1 MGKIKILVVEDESI
15 VAKDIQNSLKKL
27 GYLVPNT
34 VGSGEKALE
43 EIEENRPDLV
53 LMDIMLRGD
62 MTGIDSANLIKERFG
77 IPVIF
82 LTAYAD
88 DNTLN
93 KAKITEPY
101 GYIIKPFKEKELQ
114 TTIEMALFKH
124 EKDSALRRERD
135 LYHSIIENRESKDS
149 IFVHSI
155 IENRESKDSIFVW
168 ADYRLNKINFD
179 DIFYVEALKDYVV
192 INTSDNSYTTH
203 TTMKEMVRILP
214 SRDFVRIHRS
224 FIVNLNKIF
233 SIKYPDLVIEGKMK
247 VLPIGGLYRKE
258 LYSRLNLI

>member
-1 MGKIKILVVEDESI
+1 MAKVKILVVEDESI
-15 VAKDIQNSLKKL
+15 VAKDIQNSLKKM
-27 GYLVPNT
+27 GYQVPTT
-34 VGSGEKALE
+34 VSSAEKAIE
-43 EIEENRPDLV
+43 EIEENRPDLI
-53 LMDIMLRGD
+53 LMDIMLKGQ
-62 MTGIDSANLIKERFG
+62 MSGIEAANLIKERFG
-77 IPVIF
+77 VPLIF

-88 DNTLN
+88 DNTLS

-114 TTIEMALFKH
+114 TTIEMALYKH
-124 EKDSALRRERD
+124 EKDEVIKKERE
-135 LYHSIIENRESKDS
+135 LYHSIIENKESKDS
-149 IFVHSI
+149 IFV
-155 IENRESKDSIFVW
+155 R

-214 SRDFVRIHRS
+214 QKDFVRIHRS
-224 FIVNLNKIF
+224 FIVNLSKIF

-247 VLPIGGLYRKE
+247 VLPIGGLYRNE
-258 LYSRLNLI
+258 LYGRLNLI

>member
-1 MGKIKILVVEDESI
+1 MAKVRILIVEDESI
-15 VAKDIQNSLKKL
+15 VAKDIQNSLKNL
-27 GYLVPNT
+27 GYQVSAVVN
-34 VGSGEKALE
+34 SGDKAIREVE
-43 EIEENRPDLV
+43 ESRPDII
-53 LMDIMLRGD
+53 LMDIMLKGS
-62 MTGIDSANLIKERFG
+62 MTGIDAAKQIKDRFS

-93 KAKITEPY
+93 KAKIIEPY
-101 GYIIKPFKEKELQ
+101 GYIIKPFREKELQ
-114 TTIEMALFKH
+114 TTIEMALYKY
-124 EKDSALRRERD
+124 EKDEELRKERD
-135 LYHSIIENRESKDS
+135 LYHSLIENKESKDS
-149 IFVHSI
+149 IFV
-155 IENRESKDSIFVW
+155 R
-168 ADYRLNKINFD
+168 ADYRLNKINFN

-214 SRDFVRIHRS
+214 AKDFVRIHRS

>member
-1 MGKIKILVVEDESI
+1 MAKVKILIVEDESI

-27 GYLVPNT
+27 GYHISAVVN
-34 VGSGEKALE
+34 SGDKAINE
-43 EIEENRPDLV
+43 VEENRPDIV
-53 LMDIMLRGD
+53 LMDIMLKGKI
-62 MTGIDSANLIKERFG
+62 TGIEAAKEIKDRFSL
-77 IPVIF
+77 PVIF

-114 TTIEMALFKH
+114 TTIEMALYKY
-124 EKDSALRRERD
+124 EKDEELRRERD
-135 LYHSIIENRESKDS
+135 LYHSLIENKESKDS
-149 IFVHSI
+149 IFV
-155 IENRESKDSIFVW
+155 R

-179 DIFYVEALKDYVV
+179 DIYFVEALKDYVV
-192 INTSDNSYTTH
+192 INTSDNSFTTH

-214 SRDFVRIHRS
+214 AKDFVRIHRS

>member
-1 MGKIKILVVEDESI
+1 MAKVKILIIEDESI

-27 GYLVPNT
+27 GYNV
-34 VGSGEKALE
+34 SGVVNSGDKAIKE
-43 EIEENRPDLV
+43 VEENRPDMI
-53 LMDIMLRGD
+53 LMDIMLKGS
-62 MTGIDSANLIKERFG
+62 MTGIETAKIIKERFNL
-77 IPVIF
+77 PVIF

-88 DNTLN
+88 DNTVN

-101 GYIIKPFKEKELQ
+101 GYIIKPFKDKELQ
-114 TTIEMALFKH
+114 TTIEMALYKY
-124 EKDSALRRERD
+124 EKDEELRRERD
-135 LYHSIIENRESKDS
+135 LYHSLIENKESKDS
-149 IFVHSI
+149 IFV
-155 IENRESKDSIFVW
+155 R

-214 SRDFVRIHRS
+214 SKDFVRIHRS

-258 LYSRLNLI
+258 LYSRLNLV

>member
-1 MGKIKILVVEDESI
+1 MAKVKVLVVEDESI
-15 VAKDIQNSLKKL
+15 VAKDIQNTLKKL
-27 GYLVPNT
+27 GYEVT
-34 VGSGEKALE
+34 GVVSSGDKAVRE
-43 EIEENRPDLV
+43 VEENKPDLI
-53 LMDIMLRGD
+53 LMDIMLKGD
-62 MTGIDSANLIKERFG
+62 QTGIEAAKTIKERFS

-88 DNTLN
+88 DSTLN

-101 GYIIKPFKEKELQ
+101 GYIIKPFKERELQ
-114 TTIEMALFKH
+114 TTIEMALYKY
-124 EKDSALRRERD
+124 EKDEEVKKERD
-135 LYHSIIENRESKDS
+135 LYHSLVENKESKDS
-149 IFVHSI
+149 IFV
-155 IENRESKDSIFVW
+155 R

-179 DIFYVEALKDYVV
+179 DIYYVEALKDYVV
-192 INTSDNSYTTH
+192 INTADNSYTTH

-214 SRDFVRIHRS
+214 AKDFVRIHRS

>member
-15 VAKDIQNSLKKL
+15 VAKDIQGSLKKL
-27 GYLVPNT
+27 GYLVPTT
-34 VGSGEKALE
+34 VSSGEKAIE

-53 LMDIMLRGD
+53 LMDIMLKGQ
-62 MTGIDSANLIKERFG
+62 MTGIEAANIIKERFG

-88 DNTLN
+88 ENTLS
-93 KAKITEPY
+93 KAKISEPY

-114 TTIEMALFKH
+114 TTIEMAIYKA
-124 EKDSALRRERD
+124 EKDEELKKERD
-135 LYHSIIENRESKDS
+135 LYHSIIENKESKDS
-149 IFVHSI
+149 IFV
-155 IENRESKDSIFVW
+155 R

-214 SRDFVRIHRS
+214 SKDFVRIHRS

>member
-1 MGKIKILVVEDESI
+1 MAKVKILIVEDESI

-27 GYLVPNT
+27 GYHISAVVN
-34 VGSGEKALE
+34 SGDKAINE
-43 EIEENRPDLV
+43 VEDNRPDIV
-53 LMDIMLRGD
+53 LMDIMLKGKI
-62 MTGIDSANLIKERFG
+62 TGIEAAKEIKDRFSL
-77 IPVIF
+77 PVIF

-114 TTIEMALFKH
+114 TTIEMALYKY
-124 EKDSALRRERD
+124 EKDEELRRERD
-135 LYHSIIENRESKDS
+135 LYHSLIENKESKDS
-149 IFVHSI
+149 IFV
-155 IENRESKDSIFVW
+155 R

-179 DIFYVEALKDYVV
+179 DIYFVEALKDYVV
-192 INTSDNSYTTH
+192 INTSDNSFTTH

-214 SRDFVRIHRS
+214 AKDFVRIHRS

>member
-1 MGKIKILVVEDESI
+1 MAKVKILIVEDESI
-15 VAKDIQNSLKKL
+15 VAKDIQSLLKQL
-27 GYLVPNT
+27 GYLVTAIVN
-34 VGSGEKALE
+34 SGDKAVA
-43 EIEENRPDLV
+43 EIEDRRPDLV
-53 LMDIMLRGD
+53 LMDIMLKGK
-62 MTGIDSANLIKERFG
+62 MSGIDAAGIIKDRFG
-77 IPVIF
+77 LPVVF

-88 DNTLN
+88 DDTLE

-101 GYIIKPFKEKELQ
+101 GYIMKPFKEKELQ
-114 TTIEMALFKH
+114 TTIEMAIYKH
-124 EKDSALRRERD
+124 EKDVQVKRERD
-135 LYHSIIENRESKDS
+135 LYYSIIENKESKDS
-149 IFVHSI
+149 IFV
-155 IENRESKDSIFVW
+155 R
-168 ADYRLNKINFD
+168 ADYRLNKVSFD

-214 SRDFVRIHRS
+214 PKDFVRIHRS
-224 FIVNLNKIF
+224 FIVNLNKIY

>member
-1 MGKIKILVVEDESI
+1 MAKVEILVVEDESI
-15 VAKDIQNSLKKL
+15 VAKDIQNLL
-27 GYLVPNT
+27 QNIGYHVTNT
-34 VGSGEKALE
+34 VNSGEKAIKE
-43 EIEENRPDLV
+43 VEENRPDLI
-53 LMDIMLRGD
+53 LMDIMLKGA
-62 MTGIDSANLIKERFG
+62 MSGIEAAKNIRERFS

-114 TTIEMALFKH
+114 TTIEMALYKY
-124 EKDSALRRERD
+124 EKDEEVKKERD
-135 LYHSIIENRESKDS
+135 LYHSLIENKESQDS
-149 IFVHSI
+149 IFV
-155 IENRESKDSIFVW
+155 R

-179 DIFYVEALKDYVV
+179 DIYYVEALKDYVV
-192 INTSDNSYTTH
+192 INTADNSYTTH

-214 SRDFVRIHRS
+214 SKDFVRIHRS